1 MDVDTLIEMLEN
13 IRAERGH
20 GNDTI
25 VVPSQ
30 TGGEYTPSSAY
41 EFDNNVHIN

>member
-1 MDVDTLIEMLEN
+1 MDLDTLIALLED

-20 GNDTI
+20 GSDMI
-25 VVPSQ
+25 MIPSQ

-41 EFDNNVHIN
+41 EFDDDIHIN